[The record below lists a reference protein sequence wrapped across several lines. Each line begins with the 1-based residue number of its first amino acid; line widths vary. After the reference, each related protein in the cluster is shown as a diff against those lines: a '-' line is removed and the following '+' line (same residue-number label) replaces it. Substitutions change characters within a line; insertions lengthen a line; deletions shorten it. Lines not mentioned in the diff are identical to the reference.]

1 MQLGYPQNFLE
12 RLIEYGISLKQK
24 FEPNKCKFNIKVLG
38 FINFKRNNTFK
49 SNTYCLAKFSPETGE
64 FIQKVDDFMNIII
77 IDLYEIQQKLEKNEK
92 IFILGK
98 EIGTIGKNWLK
109 LLGLRHWGKKLENNC
124 YEIPEFNIN
133 IEMNSTLNYLQKLK
147 NEQLFEYYNAEKE
160 YYDSINKAASELAAE
175 QKLKTFLII
184 YKTAKDLKLEYFEEN
199 NIINFSEL
207 DINKV
212 ESLWGKNDEYKTK
225 LDELKEYIG
234 KKRKKI
240 DNDNK

>member
-1 MQLGYPQNFLE
+1 
-12 RLIEYGISLKQK
+12 
-24 FEPNKCKFNIKVLG
+24 
-38 FINFKRNNTFK
+38 
-49 SNTYCLAKFSPETGE
+49 
-64 FIQKVDDFMNIII
+64 
-77 IDLYEIQQKLEKNEK
+77 
-92 IFILGK
+92 
-98 EIGTIGKNWLK
+98 
-109 LLGLRHWGKKLENNC
+109 
-124 YEIPEFNIN
+124 
-133 IEMNSTLNYLQKLK
+133 MNSTLNYLQKLK